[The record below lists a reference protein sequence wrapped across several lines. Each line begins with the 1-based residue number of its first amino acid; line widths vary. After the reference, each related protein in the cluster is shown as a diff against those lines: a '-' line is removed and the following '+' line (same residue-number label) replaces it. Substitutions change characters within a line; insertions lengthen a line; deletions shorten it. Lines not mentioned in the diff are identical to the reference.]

1 MPQKNLSTPSRYA
14 HSRSLSS
21 CPPLQS
27 LRYVKSCGLK
37 VTGNSIRSTLYP
49 FVHTTP
55 ARTSGRR
62 SCAFSRRPHAPRIE
76 VTPPC
81 QPALHRSRCSIGSDY
96 CHHQCAFPLPVSR
109 RDGCASTRKGPLP
122 HSPAFPNFRLY
133 LTLGGSKRVSARL
146 QLS

>member
-1 MPQKNLSTPSRYA
+1 MPQKNLSTPARYA

-49 FVHTTP
+49 CVHTTP

-81 QPALHRSRCSIGSDY
+81 QPALRRFYCSVGSD
-96 CHHQCAFPLPVSR
+96 CRHHRRDFPRPASR
-109 RDGCASTRKGPLP
+109 RDGFASARKGPLP

-133 LTLGGSKRVSARL
+133 LTLGGSKRVSVRR